1 MRFVY
6 AETVAVQIILEVYR
20 ANWLDDLKA
29 ICEEKVKNWE
39 KDVLKITWQKNT
51 PNQCIILNFQCIV

>member
-29 ICEEKVKNWE
+29 ICDEKLWRVKNRE
-39 KDVLKITWQKNT
+39 KDVLKITWQKIHPTNV
-51 PNQCIILNFQCIV
+51 LY